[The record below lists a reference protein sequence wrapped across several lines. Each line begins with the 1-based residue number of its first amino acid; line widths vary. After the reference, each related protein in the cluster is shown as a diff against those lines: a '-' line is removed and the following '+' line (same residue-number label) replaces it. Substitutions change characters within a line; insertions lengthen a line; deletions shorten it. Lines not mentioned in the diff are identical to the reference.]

1 MTLLSLLSLSH
12 SHSLILTISFLS
24 LENPL
29 TLETQCQTGSS
40 LESSSNSRTE
50 IGQYQE
56 MNGDQDVKSTD
67 KGDSLESSDNEEMLF
82 WTQAA
87 TELNYGEDHGDN
99 PLQREGNEKAE
110 TAMSG
115 SRNATFDPCQPWDTE
130 ADDFID
136 QLLITGAEG
145 ETISSSPDPL
155 PDTSEPS
162 KNENTSATL
171 PNVSDLTMGIPTS
184 SDNGV
189 QTRAQTTV
197 CNNLNSTD
205 LRGRDNDR
213 CPTPPLP
220 LTERPLHSHQPTNI
234 IKSVLRSSP
243 RRPPPWRLAQEDA
256 RSTPPIS
263 PLISESPME
272 KILPLQEVS
281 TPWYQSG
288 SLEMS
293 RGRNVCGKDTP
304 TVVHVHN
311 TTPVTSSVSNLQK
324 CAQNAELAHHSS
336 CVTKTTDGQSS
347 KGYSQVASGV
357 NSKPILCTST
367 VPKIQHCIQEKIS
380 STNKTDIQC
389 HVLDQQ
395 GMKRNIHLASSV
407 SAGRYRAVSKPIA
420 RTDQQSRISPSFRT
434 DSSDITHQMKVTAVT
449 DSDAHRCRP
458 VVTSESAVCKPH
470 QIRCTQA
477 EIERKRELARLKLQA
492 KKKASLCTTYH

>member
-1 MTLLSLLSLSH
+1 MALLSLLSLSH
-12 SHSLILTISFLS
+12 SLILTVSFLS

-29 TLETQCQTGSS
+29 FLETQCQTGSS
-40 LESSSNSRTE
+40 LEFSSNSRTE

-56 MNGDQDVKSTD
+56 MNGDQDVMSTD

-87 TELNYGEDHGDN
+87 TELNYDEDCGDN
-99 PLQREGNEKAE
+99 PLQREENEKAK

-136 QLLITGAEG
+136 QLLITGAEV

-162 KNENTSATL
+162 KNENTS
-171 PNVSDLTMGIPTS
+171 GIPTS
-184 SDNGV
+184 SDDDV
-189 QTRAQTTV
+189 QSRAQTTV
-197 CNNLNSTD
+197 CNNLTSTD
-205 LRGRDNDR
+205 LRGCDNDR

-220 LTERPLHSHQPTNI
+220 LTGRPLHSHQPTNI

-256 RSTPPIS
+256 RSTPPVS

-272 KILPLQEVS
+272 KISPLQEVS

-288 SLEMS
+288 SLETS

-304 TVVHVHN
+304 TVVHVHD

-336 CVTKTTDGQSS
+336 CVTKTTDRQSS
-347 KGYSQVASGV
+347 KRYSQVASGV

-367 VPKIQHCIQEKIS
+367 VPKIQHCVQEKIS
-380 STNKTDIQC
+380 STNKTDTQC

-407 SAGRYRAVSKPIA
+407 SAGCYRAVSKPIA

-434 DSSDITHQMKVTAVT
+434 DSSDVTHQMKVTAVT